1 MLVIDGDG
9 TWWEIL
15 LLILLLVTGDTRVV
29 DWVCIGIVLLVVLW
43 FIGWFVDEVLGLLLF
58 VWIDD
63 AGRRSDDNYDEVIF
77 VGNIYKLHYLHKV
90 RTLSRICWMIVVF
103 HCYDIFYIVYDYNK
117 GKTIVNKHK

>member
-1 MLVIDGDG
+1 MLVIDGDI

-15 LLILLLVTGDTRVV
+15 ILLLLLVAGDTRVV

-58 VWIDD
+58 VWIDV
-63 AGRRSDDNYDEVIF
+63 GSRSDDNYDEVIF

-90 RTLSRICWMIVVF
+90 RTLSRICWIIVVF

-117 GKTIVNKHK
+117 GKIIVNKHK

>member
-9 TWWEIL
+9 TWWKI
-15 LLILLLVTGDTRVV
+15 LILLLLLIAGDTRVI
-29 DWVCIGIVLLVVLW
+29 DWVCIGIMLLAVLW

-90 RTLSRICWMIVVF
+90 RTLSRICWIIVVF

-117 GKTIVNKHK
+117 GKIIVNKHK

>member
-1 MLVIDGDG
+1 MLVIDGDI

-15 LLILLLVTGDTRVV
+15 ILLLLLVAGDTRVV

-90 RTLSRICWMIVVF
+90 RTLSRICWIIVVF

-117 GKTIVNKHK
+117 GKIIVNKHK

>member
-15 LLILLLVTGDTRVV
+15 LLLLLLVAGDTRVV

-90 RTLSRICWMIVVF
+90 RTLSSICWMIVVF

-117 GKTIVNKHK
+117 GKIIVNKHK

>member
-15 LLILLLVTGDTRVV
+15 LLLLLLVAGDTRVV
-29 DWVCIGIVLLVVLW
+29 DWVCIGIGLLVVLW

-117 GKTIVNKHK
+117 GKIIVNKHK